1 MRKMGAIVRRCID
14 NKFGGVASVILKDTL
29 KPDKEDMNFL
39 LRFPGSQGRCSS
51 RCGLWSKQSLDI

>member
-29 KPDKEDMNFL
+29 KPDKEDMNFIL
-39 LRFPGSQGRCSS
+39 SFPESYGRCLS
-51 RCGLWSKQSLDI
+51 R